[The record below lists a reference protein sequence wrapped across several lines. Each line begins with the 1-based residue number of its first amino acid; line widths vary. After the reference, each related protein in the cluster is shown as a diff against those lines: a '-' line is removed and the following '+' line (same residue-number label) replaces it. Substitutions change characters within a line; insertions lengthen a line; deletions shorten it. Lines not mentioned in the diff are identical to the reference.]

1 MKYIEPMTCNE
12 FADYLLSLK
21 DGDEI
26 CFGCDSGGVYPD
38 EVPEV
43 KDVTAWYFAR
53 VVYIEGYSSRFI
65 LLDYCG
71 GEEAF
76 AIPLNNYKNERDM
89 DDEEVVH
96 RYVRNYFNGYN
107 CYLTGIND
115 IVFVEM
121 EED

>member
-1 MKYIEPMTCNE
+1 MKYIEPMTCKE
-12 FADYLLSLK
+12 FADYLLTLK

-26 CFGCDSGGVYPD
+26 NFGCDPGCEWPD
-38 EVPEV
+38 EVPEPN
-43 KDVTAWYFAR
+43 DVTAWYFAR
-53 VVYIEGYSSRFI
+53 VMHIEGYSSRFI

-89 DDEEVVH
+89 DDESIVH
-96 RYVRNYFNGYN
+96 RYVRDYFAGYN

-121 EED
+121 EEE